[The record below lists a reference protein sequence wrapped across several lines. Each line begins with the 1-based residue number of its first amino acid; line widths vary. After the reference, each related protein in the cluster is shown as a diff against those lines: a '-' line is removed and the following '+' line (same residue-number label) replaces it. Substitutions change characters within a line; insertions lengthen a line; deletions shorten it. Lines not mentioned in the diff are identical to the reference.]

1 MNESPRTP
9 EEQMVG
15 WIASHQA
22 ALHRFILSL
31 LPDRSLAGDVLQE
44 TNLVLWRKA
53 AEYDPA
59 QPFLAWAFG
68 IARFQV
74 MAARRDAG
82 RDRHV
87 FSDQLVELLADEHP
101 LHQDSDARLEEALE
115 GCLAKLSSQHRELI
129 LARYQPGASVQ
140 KLASARSKSPGALS
154 VLLLRIRKTLED
166 CIERQLNP
174 SAS

>member
-1 MNESPRTP
+1 MAQSPRTP

-22 ALHRFILSL
+22 ALHRFIVSL
-31 LPDRSLAGDVLQE
+31 LPDRTLANDVLQE

-53 AEYDPA
+53 AEYDA
-59 QPFLAWAFG
+59 ERPFLAWAFG
-68 IARFQV
+68 IARHQV

-101 LHQDSDARLEEALE
+101 ADDSNSPMEEALAL
-115 GCLAKLSSQHRELI
+115 CLDQLPAHQRELI

-140 KLASARSKSPGALS
+140 ELALSRKQSPGALS
-154 VLLLRIRKTLED
+154 ILLLRIRKLLEG
-166 CIERQLNP
+166 CIERRLDP
-174 SAS
+174 AAS

>member
-1 MNESPRTP
+1 
-9 EEQMVG
+9 MVG

-31 LPDRSLAGDVLQE
+31 LADRTLANDVLQE

-53 AEYDPA
+53 AEYDPER
-59 QPFLAWAFG
+59 PFLAWAFG
-68 IARFQV
+68 IARHQV

-101 LHQDSDARLEEALE
+101 VDEATPMEEALE
-115 GCLAKLSSQHRELI
+115 HCLGKLPGPQRELI

-140 KLASARSKSPGALS
+140 DLASTHEKSPGALS
-154 VLLLRIRKTLED
+154 VLLLRIRKLLED
-166 CIERQLNP
+166 CIERRLDP

>member
-1 MNESPRTP
+1 MSEQPRTP
-9 EEQMVG
+9 EERMVG

-31 LPDRSLAGDVLQE
+31 LPDRTLAADVLQE

-53 AEYDPA
+53 ADYDPER
-59 QPFLAWAFG
+59 PFLAWAFG
-68 IARFQV
+68 VARHQV

-87 FSDQLVELLADEHP
+87 FSDKLVELLADEHP
-101 LHQDSDARLEEALE
+101 TDDSAAQLEEALE
-115 GCLAKLSSQHRELI
+115 CCLNKLPGHQRELI

-140 KLASARSKSPGALS
+140 ELAQARSQSPGALS
-154 VLLLRIRKTLED
+154 VLLLRIRKVLED
-166 CIERQLNP
+166 CVDRQMNP
-174 SAS
+174 TPS